1 MKRQSG
7 FTLVEMMVAMGVA
20 LVALAATV
28 SAFRDSAYT
37 NQQVS
42 LKSDISDNLRA
53 GLNFIQQDLIQ
64 AGTGI
69 PVGGISIPNNGAASG
84 GCLTGVSALNR
95 PALVVS
101 GLTFPI
107 CNTTL
112 MAVEPGNILGNP
124 ISSPDASSVTRT
136 DQITMLYVDVDKTL
150 GLDNKSIIQAPFG
163 ADPGCA
169 GTISP
174 NGQTVVF
181 DNATMYQGKVNCADL
196 STAIVPIKPG
206 DLIMFSNANGNA
218 IQTVTNVSGQT
229 LTFASGLAAGDAYN
243 LNGTGKPAGT
253 LIQLQN
259 STTNAA
265 GNKVYLNTYPPTTA
279 SRIWMIS
286 YYLDDVADPGHVRL
300 IRRTN
305 FNPGVAV
312 GETIE
317 NLQFTYNYV
326 NGSIV
331 LANQPDVPAGYSE
344 NQIRSV
350 NVYLGARS
358 DNPLATGRSKPAY
371 IRNSLQTQVCL
382 RSMSYVNQFK

>member
-7 FTLVEMMVAMGVA
+7 FTLIEMMVATGVA

-28 SAFRDSAYT
+28 SAFRDSQYT
-37 NQQVS
+37 NTQVS
-42 LKSDISDNLRA
+42 LKSDMSDNLRA

-69 PVGGISIPNNGAASG
+69 PVGGISIPNSGVAASG
-84 GCLTGVSALNR
+84 CAAGVSALNR
-95 PALVVS
+95 PTLTAS
-101 GLTFPI
+101 GLEFPI

-112 MAVEPGNILGNP
+112 MAVEPGNALGSP
-124 ISSPDASSVTRT
+124 ISSPDATSTTPT
-136 DQITMLYVDVDKTL
+136 DQIDMLYVDNTL
-150 GLDNKSIIQAPFG
+150 GLDNKPITQAPFG

-169 GTISP
+169 GTISA

-181 DNATMYQGKVNCADL
+181 DNTTLYLGQVNCADL
-196 STAIVPIKPG
+196 SKAIIPINPG

-218 IQTVTNVSGQT
+218 IQTVTSVSGQT

-243 LNGTGKPAGT
+243 LNGTGQPAGT

-265 GNKVYLNTYPPTTA
+265 GNKVYSGTYPPTTA

-286 YYLDDVADPGHVRL
+286 YYLDPVTDPGHTRL

-326 NGSIV
+326 NGSV
-331 LANQPDVPAGYSE
+331 LLASQPAVPAGYSE

-350 NVYLGARS
+350 NIYLGARS
-358 DNPLATGRSKPAY
+358 DYAMNTGRGTATY

-382 RSMSYVNQFK
+382 RSMSYVNQFN

>member
-7 FTLVEMMVAMGVA
+7 FTMVEMMVAMGVA
-20 LVALAATV
+20 LIALAATV

-37 NQQVS
+37 NQQIS

-69 PVGGISIPNNGAASG
+69 PVGGISIPNTGAASG
-84 GCLTGVSALNR
+84 GCPTGVSALNR
-95 PALVVS
+95 PSLTAS
-101 GLTFPI
+101 GLEFPI

-112 MAVEPGNILGNP
+112 MAVEPGDGIGNP
-124 ISSPDASSVTRT
+124 ISSPDATSSTRT
-136 DQITMLYVDVDKTL
+136 DLITMLYVDNTL
-150 GLDNKSIIQAPFG
+150 GLDNKPITQAPLG

-169 GTISP
+169 GSISA

-181 DNATMYQGKVNCADL
+181 DNTTMYLGQVNCADL
-196 STAIVPIKPG
+196 SKAIVPINPG

-218 IQTVTNVSGQT
+218 IQTVTSVSGQA

-259 STTNAA
+259 STTNGA
-265 GNKVYLNTYPPTTA
+265 GAKVYLGTYPPTTA

-286 YYLDDVADPGHVRL
+286 YYLDDVTDPGHVRL

-326 NGSIV
+326 NGSTV
-331 LANQPDVPAGYSE
+331 LANQTTVPTGYSE

-350 NVYLGARS
+350 DVYLGARS
-358 DNPLATGRSKPAY
+358 DYAMTNSRGSHAY
-371 IRNSLQTQVCL
+371 IRNSMQTQVCL
-382 RSMSYVNQFK
+382 RSMSYVNQFN

>member
-69 PVGGISIPNNGAASG
+69 PVGGISIPNTGAAASG
-84 GCLTGVSALNR
+84 CPTGVSALNR

-112 MAVEPGNILGNP
+112 MAVEPGDAIGNF
-124 ISSPDASSVTRT
+124 ISSPDATSVTRT
-136 DQITMLYVDVDKTL
+136 DLITMLYVDVDKTL
-150 GLDNKSIIQAPFG
+150 GLDNRPVIQAPLG

-169 GTISP
+169 GTISA

-181 DNATMYQGKVNCADL
+181 DNTTMYLGKINCVDL

-259 STTNAA
+259 STTNSS

-286 YYLDDVADPGHVRL
+286 YYLDDVTDPGHVRL

-317 NLQFTYNYV
+317 DLQFTYNYV
-326 NGSIV
+326 NGSTV
-331 LANQPDVPAGYSE
+331 LANQATVPASYSE

>member
-7 FTLVEMMVAMGVA
+7 FTMVEMMVAMGIA
-20 LVALAATV
+20 LIALAATV

-37 NQQVS
+37 NQQIS

-53 GLNFIQQDLIQ
+53 GLNFVQQDLIQ

-69 PVGGISIPNNGAASG
+69 PVGGISIPNTGAASG
-84 GCLTGVSALNR
+84 GCPTGVSALNR
-95 PALVVS
+95 PSLTVS
-101 GLTFPI
+101 GLEFPI

-112 MAVEPGNILGNP
+112 MAVEPGDGIGNP
-124 ISSPDASSVTRT
+124 ISSPDATSSSRT
-136 DQITMLYVDVDKTL
+136 DLITMLYVDNTL
-150 GLDNKSIIQAPFG
+150 GLDNKPITQAPLG

-169 GTISP
+169 GSISA
-174 NGQTVVF
+174 NAQTVVF
-181 DNATMYQGKVNCADL
+181 DNTTMYLGVVNCADL
-196 STAIVPIKPG
+196 SKAIVPINPG

-218 IQTVTNVSGQT
+218 IQTVTSVSGQT
-229 LTFASGLAAGDAYN
+229 LTFATGLAAGDAYS

-259 STTNAA
+259 STTNSS
-265 GNKVYLNTYPPTTA
+265 GVKTYLGTYPPTTA
-279 SRIWMIS
+279 TRIWMIS
-286 YYLDDVADPGHVRL
+286 YYLDDVTDPGHVRL

-326 NGSIV
+326 NGSTV
-331 LANQPDVPAGYSE
+331 LANQTAVPAGYSE

-350 NVYLGARS
+350 DVYLGARS
-358 DNPLATGRSKPAY
+358 DYAMTNGRGSHAY

-382 RSMSYVNQFK
+382 RSMSYVNQFN

>member
-1 MKRQSG
+1 
-7 FTLVEMMVAMGVA
+7 MMVATGVA

-28 SAFRDSAYT
+28 SAFRDSNYT
-37 NQQVS
+37 NTQVS

-69 PVGGISIPNNGAASG
+69 PVGGISIPNTGAAGSG
-84 GCLTGVSALNR
+84 CTTGVSALNR
-95 PALVVS
+95 PTLTAG
-101 GLTFPI
+101 GLEFPV

-112 MAVEPGNILGNP
+112 MAVEPGNALGSP
-124 ISSPDASSVTRT
+124 ISSPDATSTTPT
-136 DQITMLYVDVDKTL
+136 DQIDMLYVDNTL
-150 GLDNKSIIQAPFG
+150 GLDNKPINQAPLG

-169 GTISP
+169 GTISA

-181 DNATMYQGKVNCADL
+181 DNTTLYLGVVNCADL
-196 STAIVPIKPG
+196 SKAIIPINPG

-218 IQTVTNVSGQT
+218 IQTVTSVSGQT
-229 LTFASGLAAGDAYN
+229 LTFATGLAAGDAYS
-243 LNGTGKPAGT
+243 LNGTGQPAGT

-259 STTNAA
+259 YTTNGA
-265 GNKVYLNTYPPTTA
+265 GAKVYSGTYPPTTA

-286 YYLDDVADPGHVRL
+286 YYLDPVTDPGHTRL

-317 NLQFTYNYV
+317 NLQLTYNYV
-326 NGSIV
+326 NGSVV
-331 LANQPDVPAGYSE
+331 LASQPAVPVGYTE

-350 NVYLGARS
+350 NIYLGARS
-358 DNPLATGRSKPAY
+358 DYAMNTGRGAATY

-382 RSMSYVNQFK
+382 RSMSYVNQFN

>member
-7 FTLVEMMVAMGVA
+7 FTAVEMMVAMGVA

-37 NQQVS
+37 NQQIS

-69 PVGGISIPNNGAASG
+69 PVGGISIPNTGTASA
-84 GCLTGVSALNR
+84 GCATGVSALNR
-95 PALVVS
+95 PSLTAS
-101 GLTFPI
+101 GLEFPI

-112 MAVEPGNILGNP
+112 MAVEPGDALGNP
-124 ISSPDASSVTRT
+124 ISSPDATSVTRT
-136 DQITMLYVDVDKTL
+136 DLITMLYVDNTL
-150 GLDNKSIIQAPFG
+150 GLDNKPINQAPL
-163 ADPGCA
+163 APDPGCV

-181 DNATMYQGKVNCADL
+181 DNTTMYLGKVNCADL
-196 STAIVPIKPG
+196 STAIVPINPG

-218 IQTVTNVSGQT
+218 IQTVTSVAGQT

-243 LNGTGKPAGT
+243 LNGTGRPAGT

-259 STTNAA
+259 STTDSS
-265 GNKVYLNTYPPTTA
+265 GNKVYIGTYPPTTA
-279 SRIWMIS
+279 TRIWMIS

-326 NGSIV
+326 NGSTV
-331 LANQPDVPAGYSE
+331 LANQTTVPASYSE

-350 NVYLGARS
+350 DVYLGARS
-358 DNPLATGRSKPAY
+358 DYAMTNGRGGHAY